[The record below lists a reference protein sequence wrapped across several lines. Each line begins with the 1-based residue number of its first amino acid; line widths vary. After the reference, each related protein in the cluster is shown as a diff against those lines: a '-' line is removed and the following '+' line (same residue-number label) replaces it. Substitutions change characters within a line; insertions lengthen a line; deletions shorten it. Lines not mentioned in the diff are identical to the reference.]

1 MDEDSKI
8 KEDLKIKREMLEIER
23 LEMEIKVLKHPM
35 VHNPGYIIVAIITAA
50 GLATAFIN
58 WDTVK
63 KREKLDMELQR
74 VKQEIVLKNE
84 EISRIQENIISYRRE
99 ADNLREANISIRA
112 LASQKEGLTP
122 EEERKIVE
130 ADNANY
136 LVSYLA
142 YNVSEQKHKK
152 IEDFLQN
159 QGYNILRKSVIENHK
174 PDWFS
179 SQSTVLYYD
188 ESTQEKA
195 ESIAKNLEDNT
206 GVKFIVVK
214 GAGKGVQKSLEKWS
228 FIIHHIE

>member
-1 MDEDSKI
+1 MDED
-8 KEDLKIKREMLEIER
+8 LKTKREMLEIEK
-23 LEMEIKVLKHPM
+23 LQLEIKALRYPM
-35 VHNPGYIIVAIITAA
+35 VHNPGYLIAAIITAA
-50 GLATAFIN
+50 GFATAFIN

-63 KREKLDMELQR
+63 KREKLDMELQGVR
-74 VKQEIVLKNE
+74 QEIVLKNE
-84 EISRIQENIISYRRE
+84 EINRIQENITSYRLE
-99 ADNLREANISIRA
+99 ADNLRQANISIRA
-112 LASQKEGLTP
+112 LASQKEDLTP
-122 EEERKIVE
+122 EEEKKIAE
-130 ADNANY
+130 ANNANY

-142 YNVSEQKHKK
+142 YNVNALKHKK

-179 SQSTVLYYD
+179 SQATVLYYD
-188 ESTQEKA
+188 ESTQERA
-195 ESIAKNLEDNT
+195 EDIAKSLEENM